1 MATAKKEEKVG
12 EEVLGQHGLNNW
24 RRRLACQGVVDRNP
38 IFSPTVYDVAS
49 YNPADIQIFAINF
62 WLVSFFFTNTFF
74 LALMLIFCLKLLF
87 KFFDNSKRNDWIQQ
101 SKFGRRKAT
110 MTKEEEEPEIAIV
123 GYQYIVGDG

>member
-1 MATAKKEEKVG
+1 
-12 EEVLGQHGLNNW
+12 
-24 RRRLACQGVVDRNP
+24 
-38 IFSPTVYDVAS
+38 
-49 YNPADIQIFAINF
+49 
-62 WLVSFFFTNTFF
+62 
-74 LALMLIFCLKLLF
+74 MLIFCLKLLF